1 MFMVHGVTSKPDYLP
16 IGVWSIYLD
25 MKSRDVLSGRK
36 DSLFTDPSLADFW
49 RFVSSY
55 TDSIDPRWLPGA
67 ESFIVGSIL
76 NPLDWY
82 SQTGTADRPT
92 LKTKIRERQRKAD
105 ILFDEVAELALQLVN
120 KLDEV
125 SLTTNYFP
133 EEIHLRELLHPL
145 IEHDQIKPDITT
157 TRLLTSQLIQQLYD
171 AFKCYPRTDKLFT
184 HIPGMSSQKS
194 TWRDWMAE
202 TQHNLSLLPSMYGNP
217 FEMRE
222 KHWLALV
229 NVLID
234 DRVSRTT
241 VNAALNG
248 R

>member
-1 MFMVHGVTSKPDYLP
+1 MVDGVTAKPDYLP
-16 IGVWSIYLD
+16 IGIWSIYLD
-25 MKSRDVLSGRK
+25 MKSRDVLSGRN
-36 DSLFTDPSLADFW
+36 DLLFTDQKLADFW
-49 RFVSSY
+49 LYVSSY
-55 TDSIDPRWLPGA
+55 TNSIDPRWLAGA

-76 NPLDWY
+76 NPLNWY

-92 LKTKIRERQRKAD
+92 LKTRIRERQRKAD
-105 ILFDEVAELALQLVN
+105 ILFDEVAELALQLIN

-125 SLTTNYFP
+125 SLTTNYSP
-133 EEIHLRELLHPL
+133 DEIHLRELLHPL
-145 IEHDQIKPDITT
+145 IEHDQIKPDIATT
-157 TRLLTSQLIQQLYD
+157 SLLTSQLIQQLYE
-171 AFKCYPRTDKLFT
+171 AFKCYPRTDKLFAD
-184 HIPGMSSQKS
+184 IPGMSSQKS

-202 TQHNLSLLPSMYGNP
+202 THHNLSLLLSMYGNP

-234 DRVSRTT
+234 ESITRSSVS
-241 VNAALNG
+241 AALNG